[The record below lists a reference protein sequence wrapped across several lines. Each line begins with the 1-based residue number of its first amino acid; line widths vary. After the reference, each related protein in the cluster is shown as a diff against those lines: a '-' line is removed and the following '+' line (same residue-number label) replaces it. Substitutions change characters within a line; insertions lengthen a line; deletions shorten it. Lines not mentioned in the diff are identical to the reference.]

1 MKICKY
7 HFFFVP
13 LRKNSKIM
21 EKDDII
27 SRVRDIVNKPAS
39 ELTSEDKAFLQ
50 QAAEQVGVEPA
61 RRAGCKKCWHELAMQ
76 IWIKLKEEEQPEQDG
91 RAFVLKDGVDLLF
104 GGVRINAAT
113 LTDDLARYIIARG
126 FPIKYFARCE

>member
-21 EKDDII
+21 EKDEII
-27 SRVRDIVNKPAS
+27 PRVQLIVETPAS
-39 ELTSEDKAFLQ
+39 DLTSEDRAFLQ

-76 IWIKLKEEEQPEQDG
+76 IWIKLKEKEQPEQDG

-113 LTDDLARYIIARG
+113 LTDDLARNIIARG